1 MGWIFVAIAGF
12 FGYQYLADSPTVT
25 PGVQTIKSVA
35 GSLEAITHKAKE
47 IADAGMTETGC
58 LTKMLSPDVSSQLQR
73 ASQQAATTLP
83 ALSDPGLG
91 CGTRDSTGNIKYCFN
106 Q

>member
-12 FGYQYLADSPTVT
+12 FGYQYLSDSPTVT
-25 PGVQTIKSVA
+25 AGVQTIKSVA
-35 GSLEAITHKAKE
+35 GNLEAITNKAKE
-47 IADAGMTETGC
+47 IAGAGMTETDR
-58 LTKMLSPDVSSQLQR
+58 LTEMLPPDVRFQLQQ

-83 ALSDPGLG
+83 ALSDPRPG
-91 CGTRDSTGNIKYCFN
+91 CGTPDSTGNIKYCFN